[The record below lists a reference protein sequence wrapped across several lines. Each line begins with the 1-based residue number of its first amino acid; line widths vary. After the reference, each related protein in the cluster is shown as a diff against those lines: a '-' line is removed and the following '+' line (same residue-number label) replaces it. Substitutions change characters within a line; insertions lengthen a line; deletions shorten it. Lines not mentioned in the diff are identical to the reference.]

1 MSGSVSV
8 NEILTPEE
16 LAACRAYFISTSKDL
31 PERLAEPSCFRFWAR
46 LVSLTLRQNKAAN
59 SDTTP
64 GEAATRTPGSILS
77 SSDTILPSVAP
88 ITSTQSSG
96 VTVVAPKPSEP
107 PIPKPRELFTEAKI
121 GSSLTTP
128 TSPLSSESPII
139 KGASKQAT
147 PKVSA
152 VPTMTPNSAS
162 APTTVQSSVSSQ
174 QVDKPPSKKPSNR
187 ASLDGRPTDD
197 PPAGKTLLQ
206 SKAKN
211 VSPIPARQ
219 VTVPTRQTAKRS
231 SPMPSSAITVKTST
245 SSSPQDAST
254 TGPTNTWTTKEA
266 VTRSSTQQKSFSSSP
281 APRTA
286 ALPNATVS
294 KTSSH
299 TTALSVTSHIAPS
312 PLVKVSSG
320 RAGVSTTTVKP
331 SSTSPSGLQP
341 VASPI
346 VTLDPTKSMGPAI
359 VRTSEEP
366 KITIHKSL
374 YDELVRVYRD
384 HKSCQLKP
392 QVSASQPIPKEPK
405 TLQKEGGKYLPSNR
419 TKRKYDDING
429 RDHCHDRYNSD
440 EDSTTRG
447 HDKSKS
453 GDAREVQAMD
463 NQLNKSKRKR
473 RNRDRYDYYYDGWF
487 DYYY

>member
-46 LVSLTLRQNKAAN
+46 LVSLTLRQNKADG
-59 SDTTP
+59 SDTIP
-64 GEAATRTPGSILS
+64 GEAGTRNSASIPS
-77 SSDTILPSVAP
+77 PSDTILPSVAP
-88 ITSTQSSG
+88 ITSTQSSAA
-96 VTVVAPKPSEP
+96 TVVAPKPSEP
-107 PIPKPRELFTEAKI
+107 PVPKPRELFTEAKI
-121 GSSLTTP
+121 GSNLTTP
-128 TSPLSSESPII
+128 ASLLSSESPII

-147 PKVSA
+147 PTLSA
-152 VPTMTPNSAS
+152 VPTMAPNSAS
-162 APTTVQSSVSSQ
+162 APATVRSSVSSQ
-174 QVDKPPSKKPSNR
+174 QVDKTPSKKPSNGT
-187 ASLDGRPTDD
+187 SLDGRPTDAL
-197 PPAGKTLLQ
+197 PAGKTLLQ

-211 VSPIPARQ
+211 ISPIPARQ
-219 VTVPTRQTAKRS
+219 IMAPTRQTAKRS
-231 SPMPSSAITVKTST
+231 SPMPSSAITVKTSK
-245 SSSPQDAST
+245 SSRPQHAST
-254 TGPTNTWTTKEA
+254 AGPTSTWTTKETA
-266 VTRSSTQQKSFSSSP
+266 TRSSTQQKSFSSSP

-286 ALPNATVS
+286 TLPNATVS
-294 KTSSH
+294 KVSSD
-299 TTALSVTSHIAPS
+299 TTAPSVASHIAPS
-312 PLVKVSSG
+312 PPVKVPSG
-320 RAGVSTTTVKP
+320 RVGASTTTAKP
-331 SSTSPSGLQP
+331 SPTSRSGFQTVP
-341 VASPI
+341 NPAVA
-346 VTLDPTKSMGPAI
+346 LDPATSMEPAV

-374 YDELVRVYRD
+374 YDELMRIYRD

-405 TLQKEGGKYLPSNR
+405 ALQKGGKYLPSNR

-429 RDHCHDRYNSD
+429 RDHCHARYNSD

-447 HDKSKS
+447 RDKSKS